1 MSGWFKM
8 MGWVRVVRSWRIVLF
23 AVACL
28 GAPAGAAEPLGV
40 GDGYPATELADQHGE
55 VRRID
60 ADVRVVLFS
69 RDMEGGAIIRKV
81 LEEDP
86 ALLERYD
93 AVYVSDVSGMPG
105 FVLSVIAKPKM
116 RRRAYPVLLDETG
129 EATAVLPSQE
139 GRPTVLWVE
148 SGRILRI
155 AEPST
160 PEELVTLLASGSDPG
175 KAPAAAD

>member
-1 MSGWFKM
+1 MR
-8 MGWVRVVRSWRIVLF
+8 GWVRAVRSWRVVLL
-23 AVACL
+23 AVAFL

-55 VRRID
+55 MHRID

-69 RDMEGGAIIRKV
+69 RDMDGGAIIRKA

-86 ALLERYD
+86 TLLDRYD

-129 EATAVLPSQE
+129 EATAPLPSQE
-139 GRPTVLWVE
+139 GRPTVLWVS
-148 SGRILRI
+148 SGQILRI
-155 AEPST
+155 AEPAT
-160 PEELVTLLASGSDPG
+160 PEELVTLLASGSDSG
-175 KAPAAAD
+175 KAPEPAD